1 MVFGLALN
9 RQMTLTKAQYWLE
22 AVLFPFPRHSWRWG
36 WQFFIFWRGWN
47 QEDTFRII
55 FSFFFFFLFFFFLKI
70 TILKN
75 LPREAGDRSSSQ
87 WSCSIPSSSVST
99 LSDSFAQQSSPVTKS
114 EKEVL
119 LWQKNKLREKF
130 PSLFQGFQGF
140 ATVFRAAILQ
150 TWPPQIIASSSAP
163 LVFFYT

>member
-1 MVFGLALN
+1 MVFGLALY

-47 QEDTFRII
+47 QEDTDMKNYVQ
-55 FSFFFFFLFFFFLKI
+55 SFFFFFLNYNFEKLTERGWRSILITMVLFNTFIVGINLVGFFCTAVLTCNK
-70 TILKN
+70 KWK
-75 LPREAGDRSSSQ
+75 RSVIVAEEQ
-87 WSCSIPSSSVST
+87 I
-99 LSDSFAQQSSPVTKS
+99 
-114 EKEVL
+114 
-119 LWQKNKLREKF
+119 LREKF